1 MQGPFSDKPGLLP
14 TLVRSPRWSGQPISD
29 SPEMGERATGEVPGL
44 PFFQRIG
51 PSGPMA
57 GAGGPG
63 RGRATASC
71 VFLTNASG
79 KCRPACGWEAGRHL
93 VPQLRRGTTLRP
105 FPHRQ
110 HARPPLRPRPFG
122 PNVRAILSQAVQG
135 AREPCDPARTLLWC
149 AVPCLRA
156 PYPGAHGRGK
166 ASLWNKSYP
175 SPAPLSPFR
184 NGSFLTPFLPS
195 AGL

>member
-1 MQGPFSDKPGLLP
+1 
-14 TLVRSPRWSGQPISD
+14 
-29 SPEMGERATGEVPGL
+29 
-44 PFFQRIG
+44 
-51 PSGPMA
+51 MA

-71 VFLTNASG
+71 AFLTNASG

-156 PYPGAHGRGK
+156 PCRGAHAKRRASSRGRCCF
-166 ASLWNKSYP
+166 P
-175 SPAPLSPFR
+175 PAR
-184 NGSFLTPFLPS
+184 GLPS
-195 AGL
+195 ATVRSELHFCPQPGSSPLGLRPGPPSAGDVSETRSPSLLDICPEGAKAAKPPSL